1 MYLCNEFTG
10 HLQLTCGN
18 WVPLGPT
25 APTDATLG
33 TLAGEDVAANPKTLS
48 QCSTMWMATSTGRL
62 FITANA
68 DAEPDTAV
76 TFTRIDTSCSK

>member
-1 MYLCNEFTG
+1 MHLCNEFTG
-10 HLQLTCGN
+10 HLQLTCGD

-48 QCSTMWMATSTGRL
+48 QCSTMWM
-62 FITANA
+62 
-68 DAEPDTAV
+68 D
-76 TFTRIDTSCSK
+76 